1 VTKSLYET
9 RNHFITIQTV
19 SRMKIA
25 KQILSLFAIAFV
37 FHLIWEN
44 SQAPLFTGYSSFGQ
58 HLPICFLGTI
68 GDVAFTTAVYIGIAM
83 LKNDFGWIV
92 RLGKKD
98 IFVLAVI
105 GFFFALGIEWR
116 AILFDRWSYT
126 EAMPIIPYFQVGLA
140 PIIQMSILLPLS
152 FYITELFNKNS
163 KNHSK

>member
-1 VTKSLYET
+1 MKVAKSSAYLLL
-9 RNHFITIQTV
+9 V
-19 SRMKIA
+19 A
-25 KQILSLFAIAFV
+25 LVL
-37 FHLIWEN
+37 HLVWEN
-44 SQAPLFTGYSSFGQ
+44 AQAPLFAGFLSFGQ
-58 HLPICFLGTI
+58 HFFVCFLGTI
-68 GDVAFTTAVYIGIAM
+68 GDIVFTITVYLGISL

-92 RLGKKD
+92 RLGAKD
-98 IFVLAVI
+98 VLVLAVI